1 MTYRREG
8 PRCRGPSSTAGRCL
22 VALVIAAFVAAGCGA
37 DEPVVGTRTF
47 AGLENVD
54 RALHALGSVW
64 VVTSSLDDN
73 FSIGAADAAILRLDP
88 SSGQSAVVVDG
99 LVTQPDLVALDNR
112 VWAKLDDRLAAFGA
126 DGEETTSI
134 PWDAD
139 GELLAGSEHLW
150 ATDLHSGSVHVL
162 DPTTGAALAVHDVGR
177 FPIGPIVAFGHAW
190 FPSATDGT
198 VAIIDE
204 ATVGD
209 ATHRSVALP
218 HQFLTH
224 ATAVPGGAAGDEVW
238 VLTLDGEVVV
248 VSAQRETLG
257 SVRKISFDRPIN
269 EVHPA
274 GERVVLLPVSG
285 LDVVVADIGTGATL
299 GTVRL
304 RAIPFR
310 AVVRGEDLFVAGD
323 GTAELLAHIDLAEV
337 ALVAQYEIGRGTST
351 TTGPTQPIVV
361 DDEIWI
367 TNRGD
372 DTIFVVSAP

>member
-1 MTYRREG
+1 MTHRREA
-8 PRCRGPSSTAGRCL
+8 PRSRESRSTAVRGL
-22 VALVIAAFVAAGCGA
+22 AALVVAASIAVACGT
-37 DEPVVGTRTF
+37 DEPAVGTRAF
-47 AGLENVD
+47 EGLDNVD

-64 VVTSSLDDN
+64 VVTSDLADN
-73 FSIGAADAAILRLDP
+73 FSLGPADAAILRFDP
-88 SSGQSAVVVDG
+88 SSGESVVVADG
-99 LVTQPDLVALDNR
+99 LDAQPVLVALADR

-126 DGEETTSI
+126 DGQETSSI

-139 GELLAGSEHLW
+139 GDLLAGSEHLW
-150 ATDLHSGSVHVL
+150 ATDFRDGSVHVL
-162 DPTTGAALAVHDVGR
+162 DPTTGATLAVRDIGR

-198 VAIIDE
+198 VTVIDE
-204 ATVGD
+204 STHGATRHETV
-209 ATHRSVALP
+209 TLP
-218 HQFLTH
+218 HQLLTH
-224 ATAVPGGAAGDEVW
+224 ATAVPGGASGDEVW
-238 VLTLDGEVVV
+238 VLTIDGEVVA
-248 VSAQRETLG
+248 VSAQRETFG
-257 SVRKISFDRPIN
+257 AVREIGVDRPIN

-285 LDVVVADIGTGATL
+285 LEVVVADIRTGATL

-310 AVVRGEDLFVAGD
+310 AVVRGDDLFVAGD
-323 GTAELLAHIDLAEV
+323 GTAELLAHVDLDDI
-337 ALVAQYEIGRGTST
+337 ALVAQHEIGVGTST